1 MRIPSKVSTR
11 TDELSGGGHRIRL
24 HSRQGGQVPWIGR
37 ISPHSAA
44 GSSFPSPWCDSCS
57 TPGNLEPHP
66 VRRSRPIEKDY
77 AFEIPTAQERMRRT
91 TCLRADVVIRQGKGP
106 RQALTGCKCTRTF
119 CARDKLGDRDAPG
132 MRTRSLHV
140 VAAVRH
146 LRVQK
151 MYHLVTFAL
160 FSCVSFIIAY
170 WRPAGF

>member
-66 VRRSRPIEKDY
+66 MRRSRPIEKDY

-119 CARDKLGDRDAPG
+119 CAREPTDWAQLRLPTKGISPQFKDIISTSGSRA
-132 MRTRSLHV
+132 MHNRVRSV
-140 VAAVRH
+140 VPAAIPE
-146 LRVQK
+146 K
-151 MYHLVTFAL
+151 
-160 FSCVSFIIAY
+160 S
-170 WRPAGF
+170 

>member
-66 VRRSRPIEKDY
+66 MRRSRPIEKDY

-119 CARDKLGDRDAPG
+119 CARVPAVPLLANCGWRTGTCALAPA
-132 MRTRSLHV
+132 R
-140 VAAVRH
+140 
-146 LRVQK
+146 
-151 MYHLVTFAL
+151 
-160 FSCVSFIIAY
+160 C
-170 WRPAGF
+170 RPATTTAAALMVGE